1 MRAGDWESRHVMF
14 MFCSFSKVPHEKGM
28 IFSYIFYIIYIVR
41 TKQINVA
48 RWFLT
53 AFSWTIRIVCIVS
66 KQYKTGS
73 SREKVDYLRVKSLIL
88 LRVFLFYSV
97 FSARVAHNYTP
108 PDLCC
113 CEVASE
119 SYKPPTYGRRN
130 DDQTPPAEASG
141 AGWLLGRG
149 CDPGDVPDRVE
160 QDRERCAQQEEWPHE
175 GDESSAAAR

>member
-1 MRAGDWESRHVMF
+1 MF
-14 MFCSFSKVPHEKGM
+14 MFCSFLKSPHEKGM

-41 TKQINVA
+41 TKHKEID

-53 AFSWTIRIVCIVS
+53 TFLWLIRIVCIVS

-73 SREKVDYLRVKSLIL
+73 SRKKVDYLKVKYLIL

-97 FSARVAHNYTP
+97 FSARIAHNYTP

-113 CEVASE
+113 CEVGSE

-130 DDQTPPAEASG
+130 DDKNPTSRSQWGEVGYS
-141 AGWLLGRG
+141 
-149 CDPGDVPDRVE
+149 VE
-160 QDRERCAQQEEWPHE
+160 TAMRAMYQI
-175 GDESSAAAR
+175 G